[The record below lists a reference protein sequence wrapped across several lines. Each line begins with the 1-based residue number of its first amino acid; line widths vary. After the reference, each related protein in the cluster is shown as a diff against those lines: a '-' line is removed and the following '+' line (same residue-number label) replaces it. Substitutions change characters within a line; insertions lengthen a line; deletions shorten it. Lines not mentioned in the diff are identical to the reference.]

1 LKTRSFCCALAVIG
15 LLSALA
21 GAQAATIN
29 VTNLNNS
36 GAGSLRQAI
45 ASANSGDTIQ
55 VFLLGTIN
63 LTSGLTI
70 DKSLNIT
77 GTGRTLIVARASGAP
92 NFRVLTITA
101 GTVDIRSLTISNGRC
116 ASNEFGGGGISI
128 SSAANVFL
136 SYVTVSDN
144 DANGYTGGG
153 IDNNG
158 GTVSLFDCTISGNQ
172 ATIGGGLANNGG
184 AGAPTM
190 TLTNCTVVNNT
201 ASNTSTTAGGAGGID
216 NFNGILTVRNS
227 TIAGNSATT
236 NAASGGGG
244 GISNTS
250 AGETSTVHLG
260 NTIVSGNASNQLG
273 PDLRGA
279 FISDGYNLIRIK
291 DGSTGLGSAGDQLG
305 TASAPVN
312 ADLGSLRDNGGPV
325 DTRAPSSTSAAIDQG
340 KTMGAAND
348 ARGRARPYDNPAI
361 PNVAGGD
368 GSDIGAVELQAP
380 TVVTNLNDSGPG
392 SLREAVTKP
401 KVLSGDTITFA
412 SNLTGTIYLTS
423 GELLPQESITI
434 DGPGQTVV
442 TVARSFAAGTPN
454 FRIFDIAQNVTVTIS
469 GLAISNGNSSG
480 QGGGGGGGILNAG
493 TLVVRDCTIQDN
505 FTAGGAGIAN
515 SGTLT
520 ITRCSFGRNNSPG
533 SVGGGLSNSSPTN
546 GTATATV
553 TASTFF
559 DNVSANGGGIYND
572 SILSLTNCTLS
583 GNTASGDG
591 GGIYNNGGNVTLLN
605 CTVANN
611 SGSSTNSGNGGGGIG
626 NFTGGAVHIGN
637 TIIAGNTHTQGG
649 RDLFGAFNS
658 DGYNLI
664 RVKEDSTGFTDG
676 VNHDLVGTASSP
688 RNAFLGQLQLYG
700 GTTTT
705 VSLGSSSPAINAG
718 NDATAPNRD
727 QRGFV
732 RAGQS
737 DIGAF
742 EFNGTQ
748 PNTLANIST
757 RAFVQPGDNVLI
769 GGFIVTGTV
778 QKKVVLLG
786 VGPSL
791 NVPGKLGD
799 PILELYDSAN
809 HQIIANDDWKNAPN
823 KQDIIDST
831 VFPTNDSE
839 SAILINLNP
848 GGYTAILKGAGNSSG
863 IGVVQVYDLDRT
875 VNSKLANISSRSFVQ
890 AGDDVMIGGFIV
902 LGPDSQKV
910 IIRALGPTVPVPGN
924 MTDPTLELRDVNGNL
939 LEANDNWQQSANKQ
953 AILDSGIPPT
963 NDSESAIVRT
973 LTPANYTAIVRG
985 PNGVAVVE
993 IYALN

>member
-1 LKTRSFCCALAVIG
+1 VFG

-45 ASANSGDTIQ
+45 ASANPGDTIE
-55 VFLLGTIN
+55 VFLIGTIN
-63 LTSGLTI
+63 LASGLTI
-70 DKSLNIT
+70 DKSLNII
-77 GTGRTLIVARASGAP
+77 GAGRTLIVARASGAP

-128 SSAANVFL
+128 SSAATVFL
-136 SYVTVSDN
+136 AYMTVSDN
-144 DANGYTGGG
+144 DANGYSGGG

-158 GTVSLFDCTISGNQ
+158 GTLSLFDCTISGNQ

-190 TLTNCTVVNNT
+190 TLTNCTVVNNS
-201 ASNTSTTAGGAGGID
+201 ASSTSSSAGGAGGIY
-216 NFNGILTVRNS
+216 NFNGLLTVRNS

-236 NAASGGGG
+236 NASSGGGG
-244 GISNTS
+244 GINNTS

-260 NTIVSGNASNQLG
+260 NTIVSGNTSNQLG

-291 DGSTGLGSAGDQLG
+291 DGSTGMGSAGDQLG

-312 ADLGSLRDNGGPV
+312 ADLGSLRDNGGTV
-325 DTRAPSSTSAAIDQG
+325 DTRAPSSTSPAIDQG
-340 KTMGAAND
+340 KTMGAGND
-348 ARGRARPYDNPAI
+348 ARGRTRPYDNPNI
-361 PNVAGGD
+361 PNAAGGD

-392 SLREAVTKP
+392 SLREAVTQP

-412 SNLTGTIYLTS
+412 QNLTGTIYLTS
-423 GELLPQESITI
+423 GELFPQASITI

-442 TVARSFAAGTPN
+442 TVARSFAAGTPA
-454 FRIFDIAQNVTVTIS
+454 FRIFNISSFVTVTIS
-469 GLAISNGNSSG
+469 GLAISNGNAS
-480 QGGGGGGGILNAG
+480 GGGGGILNAG
-493 TLVVRDCTIQDN
+493 TLIVRDCTIQDN
-505 FTAGGAGIAN
+505 STAGGAGIAN
-515 SGTLT
+515 SGTIT

-533 SVGGGLSNSSPTN
+533 SVGGGLANFSPT
-546 GTATATV
+546 GTATV

-559 DNVSANGGGIYND
+559 DNVSANGGGIYNE
-572 SILSLTNCTLS
+572 STLSLTNCTLS
-583 GNTASGDG
+583 GNTATDG
-591 GGIYNNGGNVTLLN
+591 AGIYNNGGNLTLLN

-611 SGSSTNSGNGGGGIG
+611 NGSSTNTGNGGGGIG
-626 NFTGGAVHIGN
+626 NFNGGAVHIGN
-637 TIIAGNTHTQGG
+637 TIVAGNTDSQGG
-649 RDLFGAFNS
+649 RDVFGAFIS
-658 DGYNLI
+658 DGSNLI

-676 VNHDLVGTASSP
+676 ANHDLVGTVASP

-705 VSLGSSSPAINAG
+705 ISLGSSSPAINAG

-732 RAGQS
+732 RTGQS
-737 DIGAF
+737 DIGAY

-799 PILELYDSAN
+799 PVLELYDSAD
-809 HQIIANDDWKNAPN
+809 HQVIANDDWKNAPN

-831 VFPTNDSE
+831 VFPTDDSE

-875 VNSKLANISSRSFVQ
+875 VNSKLANISSRSVVQ

-924 MTDPTLELRDVNGNL
+924 MADPTLELRDVNGNL
-939 LEANDNWQQSANKQ
+939 LEANDNWQQSANRQ
-953 AILDSGIPPT
+953 AIIDSGIPPT
-963 NDSESAIVRT
+963 DDFESAIVRA
-973 LTPANYTAIVRG
+973 LSPANYTAIVRG
-985 PNGVAVVE
+985 VSDSTGIAVVE
-993 IYALN
+993 VYALQ